1 MISTATFLDL
11 KLVPKVQFRVIQRV
25 ILSDRREPIVDKV
38 RADKRRTWS
47 VDTKVILAAVFS
59 FLGGMNVSSGI
70 DDFFTR
76 RGHYHGAFNILV
88 GPIFFLSAV
97 AYAFRPSAKSD
108 TVNAAL
114 PSSQ

>member
-1 MISTATFLDL
+1 MHL
-11 KLVPKVQFRVIQRV
+11 
-25 ILSDRREPIVDKV
+25 

-59 FLGGMNVSSGI
+59 FLGGMSVSSGI

-76 RGHYHGAFNILV
+76 NYYHAAFNILV
-88 GPIFFLSAV
+88 GLIFFLSAV
-97 AYAFRPSAKSD
+97 AHAFRPSAKSD
-108 TVNAAL
+108 TVNATL